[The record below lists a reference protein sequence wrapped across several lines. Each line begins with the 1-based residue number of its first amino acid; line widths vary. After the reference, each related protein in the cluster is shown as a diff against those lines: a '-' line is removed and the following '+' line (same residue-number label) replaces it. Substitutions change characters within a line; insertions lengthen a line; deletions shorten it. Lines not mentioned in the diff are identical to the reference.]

1 MSLYSVAVKKPVSTA
16 LIFVAVIII
25 GLFSLTRLSI
35 DLLPKFDMNMIMV
48 MTSYPGASAADI
60 EMNIS
65 KPLENALNS
74 VSDVKNISSQSRENI
89 SIVTLEFEYGI
100 DMDEATNDIRDKLDM
115 VESALPDDAQSPII
129 FKFGTEDIP
138 IMMLSVVA
146 GESTNALYKIL
157 DEKVAN
163 PLARIKGVGAVS
175 IGGTPVR
182 ELQVYCDPYK
192 LEAYNLTI
200 EGLSGIIAQENRNM
214 PGGSIDIGSNTY
226 SLRVQG
232 EFSDVNQLLG
242 LVVGNRNGKV
252 IYLRDVAYV
261 RDNVEERAQ
270 ETYNNAERG
279 GMVVVQKQSGANSVD
294 IAKQVKAMMP
304 ALQATL
310 PPDVKLGVIMDST
323 LNIMHTID
331 SLVETVIVT
340 FIIVMIVVFVFL
352 RRWRATFIIVLTIP
366 ISLVSAFAYLFA
378 SGNTLNIISMSSL
391 SLAIG
396 MVVDDAIVVL
406 ENITKHIERGSAPKQ
421 AAVHATNE
429 VALAVIAS
437 TLTILAVFLPFTM
450 ISSGIAGIMFRQLGW
465 IVAIV
470 ITVSLI
476 ASITITPMLCSRMLR
491 LNPKK
496 GLLDKLIYNPIEKA
510 MNGLDT
516 AYSRLVNWAVRHRWL
531 VMVIATAIFFGS
543 FFLLPGIKSEFFPT
557 QDNAQIGIMIELPI
571 STRQEISRELGL
583 RIDKELHQKYPEI
596 KMSNFSVGQAGSDNT
611 WANISDNGTHIIDF
625 YVSLYSVGER
635 LEKSGSS
642 RGLVEICELIRKDL
656 SMYPEIKLYTVSA
669 GGGGGLMGGEA
680 TVDVEIYGFNFA
692 ETDAVAAEIAEKLR
706 ANSSIVSQVNIS
718 RKDYIPEY
726 RVDFDRE
733 KLGIYGL
740 NATTASTYL
749 RNRINGSI
757 ASLFREDGNEYNI
770 RVRYAPQYRQSLEDI
785 ENIVI
790 YNAAG
795 QSIRIRDIAKVVEQ
809 MTPPTIERKNRE
821 RVITVSTVAAPGAA
835 LSDIVAVANRE
846 MQTINIPSGIS
857 WQLSG
862 AYEEQQE
869 TFGQLGLLMLLI
881 IVLVFIV
888 MASQFESLVDPFVIM
903 FSIPFAFVGVLIGLY
918 VSGAALGVMALIG
931 VIMLIGIVVKNGIVL
946 IDYTILCR
954 ERGMG
959 VIQACVAAGKSRL
972 RPVLM
977 TSLST
982 VLGMLP
988 LAMGTGEGAEMWRGL
1003 GITVAWGLSISTLI
1017 TLVII
1022 PVVYCIFV
1030 ANGITI
1036 KRWFKKIGRKK
1047 PKQSPKKTKSKQPNK
1062 K

>member
-35 DLLPKFDMNMIMV
+35 DLLPKFDMNMIIV
-48 MTSYPGASAADI
+48 MTAYPGASAADI

-74 VSDVKNISSQSRENI
+74 VSDVKNITSQSRESMSLVI
-89 SIVTLEFEYGI
+89 LEFEYGI
-100 DMDEATNDIRDKLDM
+100 DMDEATNDMRDKLDM

-138 IMMLSVVA
+138 IMMLSVTSN
-146 GESTNALYKIL
+146 ESTNALYKIL

-175 IGGTPVR
+175 IGGTPIR

-200 EGLSGIIAQENRNM
+200 EGISAIISQENRNT
-214 PGGSIDIGSNTY
+214 PSGSIDIGSNTY

-232 EFSDVNQLLG
+232 EFSDASQLLG
-242 LVVGNRNGKV
+242 LVVGNRSGKV

-270 ETYNNAERG
+270 ETYNNSERG

-294 IAKQVKAMMP
+294 IAKKVKAMMP
-304 ALQATL
+304 LLQETL

-331 SLVETVIVT
+331 SLIETVMVT
-340 FIIVMIVVFVFL
+340 FLIVMLVVLVFL

-378 SGNTLNIISMSSL
+378 SGNTLNIVSMSSL

-406 ENITKHIERGSAPKQ
+406 ENITKHIERGSTPKQ
-421 AAVHATNE
+421 ASIHATNE

-450 ISSGIAGIMFRQLGW
+450 ITSGIAGIMFGQLGW

-470 ITVSLI
+470 IAVSLV
-476 ASITITPMLCSRMLR
+476 ASLTLTPMLCSQMLSQE
-491 LNPKK
+491 NKQ
-496 GLLDKLIYNPIEKA
+496 GFLDRFVYAPIEKL
-510 MNGLDT
+510 MNGLDL
-516 AYSRLVNWAVRHRWL
+516 AYSRLVNWSVRHRW
-531 VMVIATAIFFGS
+531 VVILGAFLIFIS
-543 FFLLPGIKSEFFPT
+543 SLFLLPGIKSEFFPT

-571 STRQEISRELGL
+571 STRQEISRDLGL
-583 RIDKELHQKYPEI
+583 RIDKEFHDKYPEI
-596 KMSNFSVGQAGSDNT
+596 QMTNFSVGQAGSDNT
-611 WANISDNGTHIIDF
+611 WANISDNGTHIIEF
-625 YVSLYSVGER
+625 YVKLYSVGER
-635 LEKSGSS
+635 LAKSGSN
-642 RGLVEICELIRKDL
+642 RGLVEICELMRQDL

-680 TVDVEIYGFNFA
+680 TVDVEIYGFDFA
-692 ETDAVAAEIAEKLR
+692 ETDVIATEIAGKLR
-706 ANSSIVSQVNIS
+706 SYANIVSQVNIS

-740 NATTASTYL
+740 NVTTASMYL

-770 RVRYAPQYRQSLEDI
+770 RVRYSPEFRQSLEDI
-785 ENIVI
+785 ENIMI
-790 YNAAG
+790 YNNAG
-795 QSIRIRDIAKVVEQ
+795 QSIRVRDIARVVEQ

-821 RVITVSTVAAPGAA
+821 RVITISAVAAAGAA
-835 LSDIVAVANRE
+835 LSDIVDVANRE
-846 MQTINIPSGIS
+846 MRSIEIPSSVS

-862 AYEEQQE
+862 AYEEQQD

-881 IVLVFIV
+881 VVLVFIV

-903 FSIPFAFVGVLIGLY
+903 FSIPFAFVGVLLGLY
-918 VSGAALGVMALIG
+918 VTGTALGVMALIG

-954 ERGMG
+954 ERGMS
-959 VIQACVAAGKSRL
+959 VIQACVAAGRSRL

-977 TSLST
+977 TSMST

-988 LAMGTGEGAEMWRGL
+988 LAMGTGEGSEMWKAL

-1022 PVVYCIFV
+1022 PVVYCVFV

-1036 KRWFKKIGRKK
+1036 KRWFKRFKK
-1047 PKQSPKKTKSKQPNK
+1047 NK
-1062 K
+1062 KQVAPSYYRNK